1 MKVMKAYFPL
11 VVVLLFLSSPF
22 SAWADAD
29 TGKLRATLAN
39 GLRVV
44 IVQNTLA
51 PVVAT
56 QVNYLV
62 GSNEAPEGFP
72 GMAHAQEHMMFRGS
86 PGLSGPQLSN
96 IMALMGGDFNAV
108 TQQTVTQYML
118 TVPKDSLTVAL
129 HVEALRM
136 RDVLDAQDLWDQ
148 ERGAIE
154 QEVAQN
160 LSSPEYIFSSRLLAE
175 LFADTPY
182 AHDALGTRPSFQKTT
197 DAMLKSF
204 YNQWYGPNNAIL
216 VIVGDV
222 DLFLT
227 LSKVKELFEPIPPR
241 PVPPRADIRLKP
253 LKAAAITLDTDLSYG
268 LAVVAYRF
276 PGIDSPDFSAGQ
288 ILADVLDSRRGNLYS
303 LVPAGKALFT
313 GFDGEALPKASYGY
327 ATAAYPLGG
336 DGPALVATMKGIIAD
351 YIKDGVPADL
361 IEAAKRHEVMNAEF
375 QHNSVAGLAASW
387 SQAIAVEDRSS
398 PDDYIAA
405 IRTVTVEDV
414 NRVLREYLV
423 NDTAITAVLTP
434 RSSGKPVAAKAF
446 TGKESFSPRETAP
459 VELPDWAKS
468 LTRMPSVQ
476 SSRVKPDVFM
486 LANGIRL
493 IVQPETVSATVSVF
507 GQIKSNVDL
516 EEPAGKEGVADILG
530 GLFSYGTSSLDRL
543 AFQKAQDDIG
553 ADISAGMSFSL
564 KVLSDQFESAMDLL
578 ADNLLHPALPESG
591 FAVVREETV
600 GKLRGQFQTPAYLS
614 ERALREALYPHGDP
628 ALRQASP
635 ETVSALTMKDVV
647 SYYGKAFRPD
657 MTTIVVIG
665 KVIPTQARML
675 VEKYFGSWTVS
686 GPKPA
691 TELPQVPL
699 NKATATMIPDASRV
713 QDQVTLAEMI
723 GVTRSHPDYYR
734 IQLANHILSGAFY
747 ATRLYRDLRER
758 TGLVYTVESFIE
770 TKKNR
775 SLFGVY
781 FACDPP
787 NVAQARALVE
797 RNIRE
802 MQTDLVTQEELERAK
817 ILLVHQIS
825 LSEASIDSIADGLL
839 SRSMEDLALD
849 EPVRASVLYLETTA
863 EQVRKAF
870 ATWVRPDDFVQV
882 IVGPEP

>member
-1 MKVMKAYFPL
+1 L
-11 VVVLLFLSSPF
+11 
-22 SAWADAD
+22 
-29 TGKLRATLAN
+29 
-39 GLRVV
+39 
-44 IVQNTLA
+44 
-51 PVVAT
+51 
-56 QVNYLV
+56 
-62 GSNEAPEGFP
+62 
-72 GMAHAQEHMMFRGS
+72 
-86 PGLSGPQLSN
+86 
-96 IMALMGGDFNAV
+96 
-108 TQQTVTQYML
+108 
-118 TVPKDSLTVAL
+118 
-129 HVEALRM
+129 
-136 RDVLDAQDLWDQ
+136 
-148 ERGAIE
+148 
-154 QEVAQN
+154 
-160 LSSPEYIFSSRLLAE
+160 
-175 LFADTPY
+175 
-182 AHDALGTRPSFQKTT
+182 
-197 DAMLKSF
+197 
-204 YNQWYGPNNAIL
+204 
-216 VIVGDV
+216 
-222 DLFLT
+222 
-227 LSKVKELFEPIPPR
+227 
-241 PVPPRADIRLKP
+241 
-253 LKAAAITLDTDLSYG
+253 
-268 LAVVAYRF
+268 
-276 PGIDSPDFSAGQ
+276 
-288 ILADVLDSRRGNLYS
+288 
-303 LVPAGKALFT
+303 
-313 GFDGEALPKASYGY
+313 
-327 ATAAYPLGG
+327 
-336 DGPALVATMKGIIAD
+336 
-351 YIKDGVPADL
+351 
-361 IEAAKRHEVMNAEF
+361 
-375 QHNSVAGLAASW
+375 
-387 SQAIAVEDRSS
+387 
-398 PDDYIAA
+398 
-405 IRTVTVEDV
+405 
-414 NRVLREYLV
+414 
-423 NDTAITAVLTP
+423 
-434 RSSGKPVAAKAF
+434 
-446 TGKESFSPRETAP
+446 
-459 VELPDWAKS
+459 
-468 LTRMPSVQ
+468 
-476 SSRVKPDVFM
+476 
-486 LANGIRL
+486 
-493 IVQPETVSATVSVF
+493 F

-516 EEPAGKEGVADILG
+516 EEPEGKEGVADILG
-530 GLFSYGTSSLDRL
+530 GLFSYGSSSLDRL

-553 ADISAGMSFSL
+553 ADITAGTSFSL
-564 KVLSDQFESAMDLL
+564 KVLSNQFEQAMELL
-578 ADNLLHPALPESG
+578 ADNLLHPALPESA
-591 FAVVREETV
+591 FAIVREETI

-675 VEKYFGSWTVS
+675 VEKLFGSWTVS

-699 NKATATMIPDASRV
+699 NKAAATMIPDASRV

-734 IQLANHILSGAFY
+734 VQLANHILSGAFY

-817 ILLVHQIS
+817 ILLVRQIP